1 MIRRFTFV
9 ALAAAAL
16 ATFAVPASADSPVTV
31 VRAQFTSKIDQHK
44 PADDGAAITTGQVA
58 TYWVEVNNPNDAT
71 QVQLVWKLDG
81 TEVSKQTLDVG
92 KSPRWR
98 TWGMCATRKAH
109 TIEVQVLDKD
119 GHELKSDKLEVAS
132 K

>member
-9 ALAAAAL
+9 AAAVACF
-16 ATFAVPASADSPVTV
+16 ATFATSAFADGNVSV
-31 VRAQFTSKIDQHK
+31 VRGQFTTKIDASK
-44 PADDGAAITTGQVA
+44 PVDDGASLASGQVV

-71 QVQLVWKLDG
+71 QIQLVWKLDG
-81 TEVSKQTLDVG
+81 TEVVKQTLDVG
-92 KSPRWR
+92 RSPRWR

-119 GHELKSDKLEVAS
+119 GHEIKTDKIDVAG